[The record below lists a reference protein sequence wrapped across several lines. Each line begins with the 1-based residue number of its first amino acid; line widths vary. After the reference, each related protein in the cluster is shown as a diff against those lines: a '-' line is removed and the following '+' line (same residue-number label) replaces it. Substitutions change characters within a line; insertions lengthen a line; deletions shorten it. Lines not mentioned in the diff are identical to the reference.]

1 MNSIERA
8 WRDILFD
15 IYKNGHIHKKDD
27 AEIKEIVAREQA
39 LRDEIDKIIDEIGI
53 RL

>member
-27 AEIKEIVAREQA
+27 AEIKEIVGVHKYLENPTINV
-39 LRDEIDKIIDEIGI
+39 LSDTFLK
-53 RL
+53 